1 MRSFFSST
9 RFKGF
14 LGVFA
19 VLLIGMIFAGVTENG
34 TSPASTV
41 FGTVFSPLQ
50 SLSSGI
56 ADSVKDFSVYFRSA
70 KSYADRVSELEKQL
84 ADSQSQMVDYE
95 KTKQQLELYEE
106 FLELKEENEDF
117 KFASASVIGK
127 DGTDAF
133 GTFTLNKGELDGVK
147 VNNPVI
153 YGKYLVGVVVKTAPT
168 YCVVNTILNPDVN
181 VSADEVRTRESSFV
195 TTNAELA
202 KKGPCCLS
210 GLVRSTSIAPG
221 GIVCTSGVGGI
232 YPADLIIGVV
242 EEVKNDTTNIS
253 SYAVI
258 NSQVD
263 FEQLRDV
270 FVITEFRGMGVG
282 DAN

>member
-1 MRSFFSST
+1 MRSFFKSA

-19 VLLIGMIFAGVTENG
+19 VLLFGIIFAAATENG
-34 TSPASTV
+34 SSPASSV
-41 FGTVFSPLQ
+41 LGTIFSPLQ
-50 SLSSGI
+50 SLSAKI
-56 ADSVKDFSVYFRSA
+56 ADNVDDFSIYFRSA
-70 KSYADRVSELEKQL
+70 ASYAQRVEELESQL
-84 ADSQSQMVDYE
+84 ADSRSQMVDYE

-106 FLELKEENEDF
+106 FLELKKENEDF

-127 DGTDAF
+127 DSTDAF

-153 YGKYLVGVVVKTAPT
+153 YGKYLVGVVVKAAPT
-168 YCVVNTILNPDVN
+168 YCVVNTVLNPEVN
-181 VSADEVRTRESSFV
+181 VSAYEVRTRESSFV
-195 TTNAELA
+195 TTNPELSRN
-202 KKGPCCLS
+202 GQCSLS

-242 EEVKNDTTNIS
+242 EEVRNDTTNVS

-258 NSQVD
+258 NTQVD

-282 DAN
+282 DVD